1 MANSNKGT
9 MRNCRMISPAQLKK
23 LHAKLNESGLMD
35 LKRDM
40 IADCT
45 DGRTT
50 SSREL
55 TFSEAKCLIEAL
67 SDSDERQR
75 QIRAIY
81 HLAYETGVIYGDSD
95 EDKRM
100 NTAKLNL
107 FCRNRGTV
115 KKDIVLQSL
124 SELKRTHRQ
133 FERIYSSMADKQE
146 RQKSM
151 EQLEYCLAESIANED
166 YELCAI
172 IRDEINRLNINK

>member
-1 MANSNKGT
+1 MNGV
-9 MRNCRMISPAQLKK
+9 RMISPAQLRK
-23 LHAKLNESGLMD
+23 LHAKLNELSLMD
-35 LKRDM
+35 LKRDI

-55 TFSEAKCLIEAL
+55 TFSEGKCLIEAL
-67 SDSDERQR
+67 NDSDERQR

-95 EDKRM
+95 DDKRM

-107 FCRNRGTV
+107 FCRKRGTV
-115 KKDIVLQSL
+115 KKDIALQSL

-133 FERIYSSMADKQE
+133 FERIYSSMADKQA

-166 YELCAI
+166 YELCAV
-172 IRDEINRLNINK
+172 IRDEIDRLKINK